1 MQAALNVQAAFAPQ
15 IVAKLSFSKH
25 NRRYQKIRS
34 MPTPVLAFVLSA
46 YFMRPSF
53 QKQPAPCQPP

>member
-1 MQAALNVQAAFAPQ
+1 MQAAFAPQ

-34 MPTPVLAFVLSA
+34 MLMPVLAFVLSA
-46 YFMRPSF
+46 YFMRPPF
-53 QKQPAPCQPP
+53 QKQPAPR